1 MAGHNKQGLVKLLS
15 EAAGTV
21 LLGAQNGMGLAGNI
35 FGIRLFPARLG
46 SKQQERLMESRR
58 STRLVGWI
66 CAVVIALAA
75 TASFAQQKPPQKI
88 RLAVGTTVLNVG
100 YPMLTLAVT
109 LGYWKEEGY
118 DVELL
123 PVGASL
129 QAIQQ
134 MVAGNAEFAEVNAS
148 VIVQSNVRND
158 LPVRIVMANGV
169 IDWAVAVDADGPI
182 KSVKDL
188 KGKTLGVFSLA
199 TGGIAYLNSYL
210 RANGLDPARDVE
222 MVPLGLGAPP
232 VEALRTNKVQGLLYW
247 AAAVSTFENAGLK
260 LRKLIGDDWRSYP
273 DYSMS
278 TMQATIDRDPAVV
291 IAMARGA
298 AKATVFA
305 LANPDCARKLHWAR
319 YPSTKPTGADEA
331 TLIRWDMNNQQ
342 AQLDSLSDG
351 YKLNGGKLWGNVDP
365 ASFDRL
371 VEFMLAAK
379 QIDKTM
385 PAKDMA
391 VGIPEFFTKVNA
403 FDVKAIEDSAKACKF
418 GP

>member
-1 MAGHNKQGLVKLLS
+1 
-15 EAAGTV
+15 
-21 LLGAQNGMGLAGNI
+21 MGLAKNV
-35 FGIRLFPARLG
+35 FGVRLFPARVG
-46 SKQQERLMESRR
+46 SKQQEGFMGNCRV
-58 STRLVGWI
+58 TRLVCWI
-66 CAVVIALAA
+66 CAVLLAL
-75 TASFAQQKPPQKI
+75 TTTPSLAQQKPPQKV

-148 VIVQSNVRND
+148 VIVQSNAKND

-199 TGGIAYLNSYL
+199 TGGIAYLNNYL

-222 MVPLGLGAPP
+222 LVPLGLGAPP

-260 LRKLIGDDWRSYP
+260 LRKLVGDDWRTYP

-278 TMQATIDRDPAVV
+278 TMQTTIDKDPDLV
-291 IAMARGA
+291 IGMARGA

-319 YPSTKPTGADEA
+319 YPSTKPTGADDA
-331 TLIRWDMNNQQ
+331 TLIKWDMNNQQ

-351 YKLNGGKLWGNVDP
+351 YKLNGDKLWGYADP
-365 ASFDRL
+365 AAFDRL
-371 VEFMLAAK
+371 VTFMLAAK
-379 QIDKTM
+379 QIDK
-385 PAKDMA
+385 PVSAKNMI
-391 VGIPEFFTKVNA
+391 VGIPDFFTKVNA
-403 FDVKAIEDSAKACKF
+403 FDVTAVQDSAKACKF
-418 GP
+418 DL

>member
-1 MAGHNKQGLVKLLS
+1 MALAENVFSTRLS
-15 EAAGTV
+15 S
-21 LLGAQNGMGLAGNI
+21 
-35 FGIRLFPARLG
+35 ARVG
-46 SKQQERLMESRR
+46 SKRQEGFMENRR
-58 STRLVGWI
+58 SARLVGWI
-66 CAVVIALAA
+66 CAVVIALA
-75 TASFAQQKPPQKI
+75 TTQSFAQQHPPQKV

-148 VIVQSNVRND
+148 VIVQSNVKND

-169 IDWAVAVDADGPI
+169 IDWAVAVDAEGPI

-210 RANGLDPARDVE
+210 RANGLDPARDIE

-232 VEALRTNKVQGLLYW
+232 VEALRTKKVQGLLYW
-247 AAAVSTFENAGLK
+247 AAAISTFENAGLK
-260 LRKLIGDDWRSYP
+260 LRKLVGDDWRSYP

-278 TMQATIDRDPAVV
+278 TMQATIDKDPAMV

-331 TLIRWDMNNQQ
+331 TLIKWDMNNLQ

-351 YKLNGGKLWGNVDP
+351 YKLNGGALWGNADP
-365 ASFDRL
+365 AAFDRL
-371 VEFMLAAK
+371 VAFMLAAK

-385 PAKDMA
+385 PAKNMM
-391 VGIPEFFTKVNA
+391 VGIPDFFTKANE
-403 FDVKAIEDSAKACKF
+403 FDVKSIETSAKACKL
-418 GP
+418 